1 MVFPKLYIHSLQK
14 CPSCVK
20 HVVPLEP
27 DILGDF
33 GEEGVVLLKVLLL
46 APLSW
51 NLPAAHKNSQGSS
64 PISGNLFLK
73 DSSTTISSTMA
84 NPGNPTADATL
95 WLCISRLLAVNTKAA
110 PPPSAPHFPTQQ
122 SLRILQR
129 VPFHSRLSYTFA
141 QIFDNNFWL
150 ESKGLLASVTSAVRF
165 FGSLFATRGGSVAI
179 TFKDRRLQDLPF
191 LRIDANVQ
199 KQVSSLVR
207 ALFGH
212 TKMAQHPVIG
222 LQQYCQST
230 STSPS
235 MA

>member
-51 NLPAAHKNSQGSS
+51 NLPAAHKNQRIASQGSS

-110 PPPSAPHFPTQQ
+110 PPPLQLHTFPPNNPFEFCNVSHSIHAYPTLSRRSSTTTFDLRAKGCWHLWHLQSDSLDHSSQRGWAP
-122 SLRILQR
+122 LR
-129 VPFHSRLSYTFA
+129 
-141 QIFDNNFWL
+141 
-150 ESKGLLASVTSAVRF
+150 
-165 FGSLFATRGGSVAI
+165 
-179 TFKDRRLQDLPF
+179 
-191 LRIDANVQ
+191 
-199 KQVSSLVR
+199 
-207 ALFGH
+207 
-212 TKMAQHPVIG
+212 
-222 LQQYCQST
+222 
-230 STSPS
+230 
-235 MA
+235 